1 MAGITRKSPRNP
13 IAGLTGVALLGLLA
27 AFFAWQGAEPLWL
40 ALGRGEAGTATVTRC
55 DPVTGEPALESDPAR
70 NTQATSEPSA
80 APQPPPEVRDGLGTE
95 GTYRCVVFTADSSG
109 REVSDVDLLG
119 AGAAAERV
127 GEQVPARMLS
137 LVPGA
142 RAYAGPAAGLHLR
155 WGLGLALVLAC
166 GAGIAWVSGATR
178 LEQGRYRWLAVLLSF
193 AWPVVLTTGFLVA
206 SF

>member
-40 ALGRGEAGTATVTRC
+40 SLGRGEDGTATVTRC
-55 DPVTGEPALESDPAR
+55 DPVTGEPIHEAHSAVDVETAV
-70 NTQATSEPSA
+70 EPSP
-80 APQPPPEVRDGLGTE
+80 APQPAPEVRNSSGAE
-95 GTYRCVVFTADSSG
+95 GTYRCVVFTSDSSG
-109 REVSDVDLLG
+109 RVISDVDLLG
-119 AGAAAERV
+119 AGAAAEQL

-137 LVPGA
+137 LAPGA
-142 RAYAGPAAGLHLR
+142 RAYAGPPAGLHLR

-178 LEQGRYRWLAVLLSF
+178 LEQSRYRWLAVLLSF